1 MAATLCL
8 ERTLDAQRL
17 LCETQCGG
25 AEDLCV
31 LQSRQSQLC
40 FLCGAEAR
48 GEDSSPKSSSTYSR
62 WPRLLCPAP
71 TERVSDRGADSGSI
85 YWPACEEIGGAH
97 SPSAGRFLRT
107 CTVSTEEPGMAG
119 LLAREATCGAPPTAS
134 AELGLP
140 GV

>member
-1 MAATLCL
+1 MRKDFYVKRSVAGQKTSVCSRAGSRSCVSSVELKP
-8 ERTLDAQRL
+8 EARTRLRRAPALIRGGHDFCAQRP
-17 LCETQCGG
+17 
-25 AEDLCV
+25 
-31 LQSRQSQLC
+31 R
-40 FLCGAEAR
+40 R
-48 GEDSSPKSSSTYSR
+48 GLVTG
-62 WPRLLCPAP
+62 
-71 TERVSDRGADSGSI
+71 GADSGSI